1 MFKKIIVTLLLTISI
16 IPANA
21 NAYSERIIA
30 GGENIGISL
39 NSKGVLIVG
48 TYEVNG
54 QNLADKAG
62 LKTGDIIQ
70 SINGQTVENIED
82 MASKINDSASSPIKI
97 KFLRNDKEKE
107 TTLELYKDKNGRIQ
121 NWIIC

>member
-1 MFKKIIVTLLLTISI
+1 MFKKIIITLLLAISI

-21 NAYSERIIA
+21 NAYSDRIIA

-70 SINGQTVENIED
+70 NINGQTVENIED

-97 KFLRNDKEKE
+97 KFLRNDK
-107 TTLELYKDKNGRIQ
+107 
-121 NWIIC
+121 